1 MDILEIEE
9 KIIGLY
15 RDNNISPNQ
24 VNDSLA
30 TMLACSML
38 TLKRES
44 ISINKFGIKLDAR
57 VSEE

>member
-44 ISINKFGIKLDAR
+44 ISINKFGIKLTAR